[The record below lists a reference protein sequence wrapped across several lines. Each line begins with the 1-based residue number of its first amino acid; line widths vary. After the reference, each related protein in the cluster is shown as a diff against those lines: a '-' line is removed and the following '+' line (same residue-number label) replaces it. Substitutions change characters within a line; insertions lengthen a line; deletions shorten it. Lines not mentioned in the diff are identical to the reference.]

1 MRKFFEFQN
10 GAKINCGEAALLTVG
25 KELSYLGAV
34 KPLLLTSANAAKLG
48 VKDKVIDAIAVGEV
62 KKVIAAD
69 PVPADVDLDY
79 ARAQKKV
86 YLKEKCDA
94 IVAVGGD
101 EVMDTAKCLKLLLS
115 QDWDEILPIVSESA
129 VKGKDIPLIA
139 IPSENGSGKEANGY
153 VEVGEYY
160 LSSPALIP
168 NVVIIDEEVA
178 MAAPAR
184 EVAASGCY
192 ALANAIEAYVETEET
207 DVAGIY
213 AEKAVKLLAE
223 NLLPAVLD
231 SDNKESCRAT
241 ALAGTLAGIA
251 YGAVPYGAAHA
262 LAEGL
267 HNVTGEPLEEM
278 FALSLIPALKRA
290 REKYE
295 DRIKTLYFLLVGAAE
310 FAETPDSERAD
321 RAVAAVE
328 EILAALHKSGNL
340 PIKISGTKIQRE
352 SFGDIADAACNKRA
366 SITAFG
372 PIAKEEFVAMLN
384 EAY

>member
-10 GAKINCGEAALLTVG
+10 GAKINCGEAALLTIG

-34 KPLLLTSANAAKLG
+34 QPLLLTSANAVKLG
-48 VKDKVIDAIAVGEV
+48 VKNKVVDAIASGEV
-62 KKVIAAD
+62 KRVIAAD

-79 ARAQKKV
+79 ARAQKAL

-94 IVAVGGD
+94 IIAVGGD

-129 VKGKDIPLIA
+129 VKGKDVPLIA

-168 NVVIIDEEVA
+168 NVVIIDEDVA

-207 DVAGIY
+207 DVASIY
-213 AEKAVKLLAE
+213 AEKAVKLLAK
-223 NLLPAVLD
+223 NLLPAVVD
-231 SDNKESCRAT
+231 SDNKEACRAA

-267 HNVTGEPLEEM
+267 HNATGEPLEEM

-290 REKYE
+290 RTKYE
-295 DRIKTLYFLLVGAAE
+295 DRIKNLYFFLVGATE
-310 FAETPDSERAD
+310 FAETPDSERGD

-328 EILAALHKSGNL
+328 EILGALNKAGNL
-340 PIKISGTKIQRE
+340 PIKISATKIQRE
-352 SFGDIADAACNKRA
+352 SFGTIADAACNKRA

>member
-10 GAKINCGEAALLTVG
+10 GAKINCGEAALKTIG
-25 KELSYLGAV
+25 KELAYLGAK
-34 KPLLLTSANAAKLG
+34 KPLLLTSANAGKLG
-48 VKDKVIDAIAVGEV
+48 VRDKVAEALAAGGIKKHVEV
-62 KKVIAAD
+62 EN
-69 PVPADVDLDY
+69 VPTDINIEY
-79 ARAQKKV
+79 ARAQKET

-101 EVMDTAKCLKLLLS
+101 EVMDTAKCVKLLLS
-115 QDWDEILPIVSESA
+115 QEWDEILPVVAEST
-129 VKGKDIPLIA
+129 VRGKDIPLVA

-153 VEVGEYY
+153 IEVGEYY
-160 LSSPALIP
+160 LSSPALVP

-184 EVAASGCY
+184 AVAACGAY
-192 ALANAIEAYVETEET
+192 ALANAIEAYIETEET

-213 AEKAVKLLAE
+213 AEKAIKLLAK
-223 NLLPAVLD
+223 NLVSAV
-231 SDNKESCRAT
+231 SDGDNAEACRAT

-267 HNVTGEPLEEM
+267 HNVTKEPLEEM
-278 FALSLIPALKRA
+278 FALTLIPAMKRA
-290 REKYE
+290 RAKYD
-295 DRIKTLYFLLVGAAE
+295 DRIKNLYFLLVGATE
-310 FAETPDSERAD
+310 YSETPDSERAD
-321 RAVAAVE
+321 RAIAAVE
-328 EILAALHKSGNL
+328 FLLTALQQTGNL
-340 PIKISGTKIQRE
+340 PIKISETKIDRE
-352 SFGDIADAACNKRA
+352 DFGKIADAALDKRA

-372 PIAKEEFVAMLN
+372 PIGKDEFIAMLN

>member
-10 GAKINCGEAALLTVG
+10 GAKINCGEAALLTIG

-34 KPLLLTSANAAKLG
+34 KPLLLASANAVKLG
-48 VKDKVIDAIAVGEV
+48 VKNKVVDAIASGEV
-62 KKVIAAD
+62 KRVIAAD

-79 ARAQKKV
+79 ARAQKV
-86 YLKEKCDA
+86 LYLKEKCDA
-94 IVAVGGD
+94 IIAVGGD

-129 VKGKDIPLIA
+129 VKGKDVPLIA

-168 NVVIIDEEVA
+168 NVVIIDEDVA

-207 DVAGIY
+207 DVASIY
-213 AEKAVKLLAE
+213 AEKAVKLLAK
-223 NLLPAVLD
+223 NLLPAVVD
-231 SDNKESCRAT
+231 SDNKEACRAA

-267 HNVTGEPLEEM
+267 HNATGEPLEEM

-290 REKYE
+290 RAKYE
-295 DRIKTLYFLLVGAAE
+295 DRIKNLYFFLVGATE
-310 FAETPDSERAD
+310 FAETPDSERGD

-328 EILAALHKSGNL
+328 EILTALNKAGSL
-340 PIKISGTKIQRE
+340 PIKISATKIQRE
-352 SFGDIADAACNKRA
+352 AFGAIADAACNKRA

-372 PIAKEEFVAMLN
+372 PIAKEEFVAMLG

>member
-10 GAKINCGEAALLTVG
+10 GAKINCGEAALLTIG

-34 KPLLLTSANAAKLG
+34 KPLLLTSANAVKLG
-48 VKDKVIDAIAVGEV
+48 VKDKVLDAIAGGEV
-62 KKVIAAD
+62 KRVIEAD

-101 EVMDTAKCLKLLLS
+101 EVMDTAKCMKLLLS
-115 QDWDEILPIVSESA
+115 QDWDDILPIVSESA
-129 VKGKDIPLIA
+129 VKGKDIPLIS

-168 NVVIIDEEVA
+168 NVVIIDEDVA
-178 MAAPAR
+178 MTAPAR

-192 ALANAIEAYVETEET
+192 ALANAIEAYIETEET

-213 AEKAVKLLAE
+213 AEKAVKLLAK

-231 SDNKESCRAT
+231 SDDKEACRAT

-267 HNVTGEPLEEM
+267 HNATGEPLEEM
-278 FALSLIPALKRA
+278 FALSLLPSLKRA
-290 REKYE
+290 RAKYE
-295 DRIKTLYFLLVGAAE
+295 DRVKNLYFFLVGATE

-328 EILAALHKSGNL
+328 EIFAALHKAGSL

-352 SFGDIADAACNKRA
+352 AFGAIADAACNKRA

-372 PIAKEEFVAMLN
+372 PIAKDEFISMLN

>member
-25 KELSYLGAV
+25 KELSRFGAK
-34 KPLLLTSANAAKLG
+34 KPLLLTSANAGRLG
-48 VKDKVIDAIAVGEV
+48 VKEKVIDALSSGGIKKIA
-62 KKVIAAD
+62 IAD
-69 PVPADVDLDY
+69 PAPADVNLDY
-79 ARAQKKV
+79 ARAQKEA
-86 YLKEKCDA
+86 YLKGKCDA

-101 EVMDTAKCLKLLLS
+101 EVMDTAKCVRLLLS
-115 QDWDEILPIVSESA
+115 QDWDEILPVVSEST
-129 VKGKDIPLIA
+129 VKGKDIPLVA

-160 LSSPALIP
+160 LSSPALVP
-168 NVVIIDEEVA
+168 DVVIIDEDVA

-184 EVAASGCY
+184 EVAACGCY
-192 ALANAIEAYVETEET
+192 ALANAIEAYIESEET

-213 AEKAVKLLAE
+213 AEKAVRLLAK
-223 NLLPAVLD
+223 NLIPAVVD
-231 SDNKESCRAT
+231 GDNKEACRAA
-241 ALAGTLAGIA
+241 ALAGTLAGVA

-278 FALSLIPALKRA
+278 FALTLIPAMKRA
-290 REKYE
+290 RERYE
-295 DRIKTLYFLLVGAAE
+295 DRIKTLYLFLVGAAE
-310 FAETPDSERAD
+310 FAETPDSERGD
-321 RAVAAVE
+321 RAIASVE
-328 EILAALHKSGNL
+328 WLLSSLHASGNL
-340 PIKISGTKIQRE
+340 PVKISETKIERE
-352 SFGDIADAACNKRA
+352 QFGAIADAALNKRA

-372 PIAKEEFVAMLN
+372 PIGKDEFVSMLN